1 MMLDF
6 ALAGLHHLLVF
17 SLAGLLAVELAILRH
32 GLSGAALQVLA
43 RIDGAYGGLAAAVL
57 AVGVMR
63 VIWGLKGWEYY
74 AANHAFWAKMAAFA
88 LVGLLSIRPTTRI
101 VAWRRQAAAEPAY
114 LVPPA
119 EIDAV
124 RAFLKAQAL
133 VFALILVFAAAMAR
147 GLG

>member
-63 VIWGLKGWEYY
+63 VVWGLKGWEYY

-114 LVPPA
+114 LVPAA
-119 EIDAV
+119 EIDAA